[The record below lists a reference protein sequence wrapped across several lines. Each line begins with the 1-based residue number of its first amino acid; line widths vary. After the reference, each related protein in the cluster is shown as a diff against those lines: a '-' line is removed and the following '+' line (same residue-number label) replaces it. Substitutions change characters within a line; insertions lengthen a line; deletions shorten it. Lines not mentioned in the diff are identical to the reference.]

1 LDAFIHRF
9 RLATGSGAQGLRCGA
24 DGLSLAGVSLLRKST
39 EGFAARAPEEVGAL
53 MLAAY
58 GDVFDRDRLARGLRA
73 TASALN
79 RGDVDLAMI
88 AAVHLRLPDLDAEA
102 ASRIAAVDDFL
113 AKYDPDEPRDW
124 RGRWTTGGEGA
135 PRPAAQP
142 PRGAGARADS
152 ETRSANKPESNWD
165 GVSHPTGGHLIP
177 TGGGSGEDFGDNEPP
192 PWEGRVEPDSPPAI
206 NAPKVPRGWDRVED
220 GALVRRPML
229 RNGQPWPEA
238 SVDSVLET
246 LRRERGAPP
255 PRMWILVPL
264 DGKGPPLVGSTGA
277 DEFLE
282 PPGYE
287 KVELIGMPQETWRQ
301 GIRSNHARDSAEA
314 ALRYAMS
321 NNYSRIYFNSAL
333 STSTE
338 GEVDA
343 PLRPD
348 MLGVVRP
355 GLDLGYR
362 FKPYESYSPRQAWE
376 ARESL
381 LQLIHPAMGE
391 PEGQFYK
398 FLIAL
403 WTRLLRKLAARGK
416 GARGRSRPDVPSL
429 FLTVR
434 RDLLTKLRRTRA
446 VRNHGDKP

>member
-1 LDAFIHRF
+1 MVLDAFIHRF

-264 DGKGPPLVGSTGA
+264 DSKGPPLVGSTGA

-282 PPGYE
+282 RRAHRHATGDLEAGHTIQSCARQRGSGSSLRDEQQLLSHLLQFGSLYEYRGRGGRTAPPGY
-287 KVELIGMPQETWRQ
+287 
-301 GIRSNHARDSAEA
+301 ARGCPAGAGPRISLQ
-314 ALRYAMS
+314 ALRELL
-321 NNYSRIYFNSAL
+321 SAASL
-333 STSTE
+333 
-338 GEVDA
+338 GGQGVLA
-343 PLRPD
+343 PTHP
-348 MLGVVRP
+348 
-355 GLDLGYR
+355 
-362 FKPYESYSPRQAWE
+362 PRD
-376 ARESL
+376 
-381 LQLIHPAMGE
+381 G
-391 PEGQFYK
+391 
-398 FLIAL
+398 
-403 WTRLLRKLAARGK
+403 
-416 GARGRSRPDVPSL
+416 
-429 FLTVR
+429 
-434 RDLLTKLRRTRA
+434 
-446 VRNHGDKP
+446 